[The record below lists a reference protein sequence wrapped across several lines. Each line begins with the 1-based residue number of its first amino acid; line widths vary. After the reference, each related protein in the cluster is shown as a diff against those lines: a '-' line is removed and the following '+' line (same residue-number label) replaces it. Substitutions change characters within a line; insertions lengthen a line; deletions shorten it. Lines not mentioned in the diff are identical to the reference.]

1 MSPSRWRYTIPLRLR
16 AIFHRDEVD
25 REMSDEVHQHLDAR
39 IAELVRA
46 GMTAEDARYAAKR
59 EFRGVEQSKEQ
70 CRDTRRVNWVT
81 YLFRDLLYD
90 VRFALRSLRK
100 SPGFTSIAILTIA
113 LGIGANAA
121 IFSVVNAVLLRP
133 LPYPSPDRIVAVDGT
148 TPAMFVPTPDFH
160 WEWQPW
166 ADNTQSFSDFA
177 IYQPGELNFAASG
190 VEPERIAAAEV
201 STRFFNVLGIPPIVG
216 RTFLREEEIPNHP
229 KVAVISATLCRRF
242 GQPQDVLGRTFLMNG
257 KPTTVVGVMP
267 FGFEFPEKTLI
278 WLPAAWHPST
288 DEELIAPWFFFDTFA
303 RLKPGIS
310 PAQAQSELSNI
321 AEQVRQDWMKN
332 HPGRRLGN
340 MQPVTLIKLHDALSG
355 SSRPALLVLLGAV
368 GFVLLIACADVANLL
383 LARAVQRQREIALRA
398 AMGASKMRLIRQMLT
413 EGILLAVLGGV
424 VGLAIGYWSLRLLH
438 RFIPP
443 DMLFVKQIPLDVRV
457 LAFLFGVSVFSGIIF
472 GLFPALH
479 AMRVDL
485 NESLKETAAG
495 APSRQ
500 SFLRRVRGL
509 LAVAE
514 CAMALVLLVGAG
526 LLMKSFWRLTSVDT
540 GFQPESVITAK
551 VSLPDPPHQRGTK
564 LDDFYNSVVIPQRN
578 DFYESTLAH
587 ISAIPGVSEAS
598 YVSDL
603 PFGKVNGIAF
613 KILLQQETPAHLTN
627 QNNVFVALYEATPD
641 YFRTMG
647 IPLIAGRA
655 FSNKDA
661 ANAPAVVII
670 NESLAKLFW
679 SNADPIGQ
687 KISLPGNSNEPTK
700 WAEIVGIVGSTKHLG
715 LDTKSLPE
723 YYLPMQQSA
732 IGASFLAVRI
742 SGSPSHAVAGIRQ
755 AVAQVNPT
763 IPLSEFVSM
772 KERISNSVAEP
783 RFRTLLLGIFAGL
796 ALILAA
802 AGIYGVM
809 SYGVVQRTREIGIRM
824 ALGADRG
831 SVLQMVLAQTAR
843 LTLLGIAIGLA
854 ASWGLT
860 KLLENSLF
868 GVQPHDAAT
877 LIAVSVL
884 LSIVAVIASYVPAR
898 RAMRVDPLVALRY
911 E

>member
-25 REMSDEVHQHLDAR
+25 REMSDEVQQHLDAR

-81 YLFRDLLYD
+81 DLFRDLLYD

-133 LPYPSPDRIVAVDGT
+133 LPYPTPDRIVAVHGIS
-148 TPAMFVPTPDFH
+148 PVMFAQTPDFH

-166 ADNTQSFSDFA
+166 ADNTQSFSDFGT
-177 IYQPGELNFAASG
+177 YQQGELNFAAG
-190 VEPERIAAAEV
+190 GIEPERVSAAEV
-201 STRFFNVLGIPPIVG
+201 STHFFDILGISPMAG
-216 RTFLREEEIPNHP
+216 RTFLSQEEIPNHP
-229 KVAVISATLCRRF
+229 NVAVISATLCRRF
-242 GQPQDVLGRTFLMNG
+242 GQPQDVLGRTFLING

-267 FGFEFPEKTLI
+267 FGFEFPQKTLI
-278 WLPAAWHPST
+278 WLPTPWGLSN
-288 DEELIAPWFFFDTFA
+288 DEALVTPAIFFLTFA
-303 RLKPGIS
+303 RLKPDVPLTRG
-310 PAQAQSELSNI
+310 QTELEAI
-321 AEQVRQDWMKN
+321 AEQVRKEWMSKN
-332 HPGRRLGN
+332 AGRRLAN
-340 MQPVTLIKLHDALSG
+340 MQPVELTKLHDRLSQ
-355 SSRPALLVLLGAV
+355 SSRPALLVLLGSV

-398 AMGASKMRLIRQMLT
+398 SLGASKMRLIRQMLT
-413 EGILLAVLGGV
+413 ESLLLSIFGGG

-438 RFIPP
+438 RFIPQ
-443 DMLFVKQIPLDVRV
+443 DMLFVQQITLDLRV
-457 LAFLFGVSVFSGIIF
+457 LAFLFGVSLASGLIF

-485 NESLKETAAG
+485 NESLKESGAS

-500 SFLRRVRGL
+500 SFLRRARGL

-514 CAMALVLLVGAG
+514 MAMALVLLVGAG
-526 LLMKSFWRLTSVDT
+526 LLMKSFWRLTNVAT

-551 VSLPDPPHQRGTK
+551 LSLSSHEYYQSSRRAE
-564 LDDFYNSVVIPQRN
+564 FYDAVLRRISV
-578 DFYESTLAH
+578 L
-587 ISAIPGVSEAS
+587 PGVNTAAFS
-598 YVSDL
+598 SDL
-603 PFGKVNGIAF
+603 PFGNKNWINF
-613 KILLQQETPAHLTN
+613 KIDLQEETPAHLAKQD
-627 QNNVFVALYEATPD
+627 QNYVSIYNATSD
-641 YFRTMG
+641 YFRAMG
-647 IPLIAGRA
+647 IPLRAGRV
-655 FSNKDA
+655 FNFNDV
-661 ANAPAVVII
+661 ANAPPVVII
-670 NESLAKLFW
+670 NEALARLFW
-679 SNADPIGQ
+679 PNENPVGRKIGLPHNFGQPI
-687 KISLPGNSNEPTK
+687 P
-700 WAEIVGIVGSTKHLG
+700 WAEIVGIVG
-715 LDTKSLPE
+715 DTKEHALDKASEPE
-723 YYLPMQQSA
+723 YYIPLLQSP
-732 IGASFLAVRI
+732 IGASYLAARI
-742 SGSPSHAVAGIRQ
+742 SGSPSLAIEAIRQ
-755 AVAQVNPT
+755 AVAQVDPT
-763 IPLSEFVSM
+763 IPLSEFISM
-772 KERISNSVAEP
+772 KDRISDSIAEP
-783 RFRTLLLGIFAGL
+783 RFRTLLLGVFAGL
-796 ALILAA
+796 ALVLAA

-809 SYGVVQRTREIGIRM
+809 SYSVAQRTREIGIRM

-854 ASWGLT
+854 SSWALT

-868 GVQPHDAAT
+868 GVKPHDALT

-884 LSIVAVIASYVPAR
+884 LSIVALVASYVPAR